1 MAITVKILK
10 RSADGRPTL
19 YATRDFEVLPVSIG
33 RDAACSICLEDPYK
47 HMSRI
52 HAEITEESGGYAMTV
67 VSKVNPVMSK
77 GRRIGPGAR
86 LPLQSGDSFEIA
98 EYEVQVL
105 LPERAVETSSPMTP
119 GLGSTTAG
127 GPPIA
132 DSAERLFNESTFLG
146 GDEPTPTRLIPSAA
160 DFAAPEETFVPN
172 RARAAP
178 PAATPAATPAVN
190 GDGLRAFLDG
200 AGVPPRDVSA
210 AESERMLHD
219 GGAMLQAAIQG
230 IMLLMATRAETR
242 KAFDERPSAGTRD
255 NNPLKRMSD
264 PQQAMDFL
272 FDPGERTEGLLDPVQ
287 AVADACQELRTHQ
300 LALLAG
306 MRAAVQGAVG
316 RLEPGSI
323 ERAFDSGPKAFS
335 LASRKARLWELFVA
349 QQGKLSREARDE
361 FHKAFGADF
370 MAAYQAELK
379 SLKAPR

>member
-19 YATRDFEVLPVSIG
+19 YATRDFDVLPVSIG

-47 HMSRI
+47 HMSRV
-52 HAEITEESGGYAMTV
+52 HVEITEESGGYAMTV

-86 LPLQSGDSFEIA
+86 LTLQSGDSFEIA

-105 LPERAVETSSPMTP
+105 LPERATEMPSPVIP
-119 GLGSTTAG
+119 VVGSTATG
-127 GPPIA
+127 GTPIA
-132 DSAERLFNESTFLG
+132 DSAERLFNE
-146 GDEPTPTRLIPSAA
+146 
-160 DFAAPEETFVPN
+160 ETLVPN

-178 PAATPAATPAVN
+178 PAATPLVD
-190 GDGLRAFLDG
+190 GDRLRAFLEG
-200 AGVPPRDVSA
+200 AGVPPRDVPA
-210 AESERMLHD
+210 AESERLLRD
-219 GGAMLQAAIQG
+219 GGAMLRAAIQG

-242 KAFDERPSAGTRD
+242 KAFDERPGAATPD

-323 ERAFDSGPKAFS
+323 ERAFDSGPKAFRRGCGS
-335 LASRKARLWELFVA
+335 CSSRSTASFRARRAMSSTRRSAPISWRPTRPSGKA
-349 QQGKLSREARDE
+349 
-361 FHKAFGADF
+361 
-370 MAAYQAELK
+370 
-379 SLKAPR
+379 